1 MASAWPLGARRGR
14 ICLMPIW
21 LHGRRAHRTMGLE
34 VQRPVTA
41 RTGEQASG
49 VQGMSCTHSPGMA
62 VPQAAGNTR
71 SFPNVCFE
79 MESSVLLGL
88 LAPSSA
94 TSSPAAGPPLLVI
107 AGALHKLLGNPRLAF
122 AGLWAFPAWSRE
134 LFPMAWLLS
143 RDRAPKR
150 SVLSVLAPLLIC
162 QVSALRSRKV

>member
-1 MASAWPLGARRGR
+1 M
-14 ICLMPIW
+14 CLMPMW
-21 LHGRRAHRTMGLE
+21 LRGRNAHRTMGLE

-41 RTGEQASG
+41 RPGEQASG

-62 VPQAAGNTR
+62 VPQAAGS
-71 SFPNVCFE
+71 SFPNVRSE

-88 LAPSSA
+88 LAPRSA

-107 AGALHKLLGNPRLAF
+107 AGALHKLPGNPWLAF
-122 AGLWAFPAWSRE
+122 AGLWASPAWSRE

-143 RDRAPKR
+143 RDQAPKR
-150 SVLSVLAPLLIC
+150 SVLSVLASLLIC